1 MQSSQQS
8 NLKPFNL
15 YAGLTFALMAAIGF
29 SAKSIFVK
37 LAYPEGITAL
47 PLLALRMIF
56 SAPFFVFAA
65 IYEARKNSVRLIAKD
80 YFAIFILGILG
91 YYASSLF
98 DFMGL
103 QYISAGLERLILF
116 LYPTFVVMISAV
128 VFKKAIELKQIIAL
142 VLCYIGI
149 AIVLLHETMTQNPN
163 LLVGSSLVL
172 LSALSYSCYLIG
184 AGGMIQRIGSFRFT
198 AYAMLVACVAMLV
211 QFAASHEF
219 SELFTYSQKI
229 YQLSM
234 LMAILST
241 VLPIFMLSIAIKKIG
256 SGNTSIIGSIGPVVT
271 ILMGTYY
278 LNEPITIVQII
289 GSLLVLVGVFI
300 VGAKSKKTIPK
311 TL

>member
-1 MQSSQQS
+1 MHTSQQS

-80 YFAIFILGILG
+80 YSAIFILGILG
-91 YYASSLF
+91 YYASSLL

-116 LYPTFVVMISAV
+116 LYPTFVVLISAV

-149 AIVLLHETMTQNPN
+149 SIVFLHETMTQNPN

-198 AYAMLVACVAMLV
+198 AYAMLVACVAMLL

-219 SELFTYSQKI
+219 SELFTYSQKV

-278 LNEPITIVQII
+278 LNEPITIFQII
-289 GSLLVLVGVFI
+289 GSFLVLVGVFI
-300 VGAKSKKTIPK
+300 VGAKSKK
-311 TL
+311 